1 MKLLSILALLALAT
15 AALGARL
22 PETSAVARTFSDDEN
37 ESLNQYIKAL
47 LENLKEEMPNGIPD
61 LNIPP
66 LEPLHLPEI
75 YADIEEGMAKV
86 RLHMLDLL
94 IEGLSGFVVR
104 EVKGDLNTMSF
115 SLDLFLPEITG
126 QSYYDM
132 DGKVLIFPLYGRGM
146 AGLKVNDLHF
156 KGTAR
161 IVIKDME
168 SIQLDHFN
176 IHVEFSQIQIYLE
189 NIVGGG
195 NLGNVVNTLLNMLG
209 KLLYDK
215 FRDQILP
222 PLNNIIKNAL
232 NEQLAKIKLSDLI
245 GGIGRAPRSRFSVSP
260 VQDSVNTYV
269 DMLMENL
276 RPFMRDNGMDPLSLP
291 NLSTSFSK
299 KIWFVT
305 WRGGASISQG
315 QLRSLSSIHRTGNFG
330 LDQSG
335 NRLTIDG
342 SVGVNQLWG
351 SFRALAWFM
360 SIRIS
365 AGIQLTVQRIRV
377 RARLHADVSDLKAV
391 LDLFK
396 ISEISNIGVKVSG
409 LGPLNWILGPI
420 ATLVVNGVRGK
431 IAQAIESPV
440 KAKVNE
446 LLQNLQMPN
455 FSQMH

>member
-1 MKLLSILALLALAT
+1 LGFKRELSGAIGSILFQVQSIFEFEMKLLSILALLALAT

-245 GGIGRAPRSRFSVSP
+245 GGIGRAPAAASACPRSRTP
-260 VQDSVNTYV
+260 
-269 DMLMENL
+269 
-276 RPFMRDNGMDPLSLP
+276 
-291 NLSTSFSK
+291 ST
-299 KIWFVT
+299 
-305 WRGGASISQG
+305 
-315 QLRSLSSIHRTGNFG
+315 
-330 LDQSG
+330 
-335 NRLTIDG
+335 LT
-342 SVGVNQLWG
+342 S
-351 SFRALAWFM
+351 
-360 SIRIS
+360 
-365 AGIQLTVQRIRV
+365 TC
-377 RARLHADVSDLKAV
+377 
-391 LDLFK
+391 
-396 ISEISNIGVKVSG
+396 
-409 LGPLNWILGPI
+409 
-420 ATLVVNGVRGK
+420 
-431 IAQAIESPV
+431 
-440 KAKVNE
+440 
-446 LLQNLQMPN
+446 
-455 FSQMH
+455 